1 MNRKECPFCGEMIQI
16 GALKCRYCREWLE
29 EDAQPKIEQ
38 AEAILRQGVIAPSPA
53 IKEVMEEIKEEIEK
67 TQEVVP
73 QIPNEEDIAL
83 DETIEIFM
91 EEEKELEAIVIET
104 IEPELPTENEDLDE
118 NQFQT
123 IELQGEQT
131 FSQELETTELSTK
144 EEEKEDLEPILE
156 TKTSVSEIEDKKEDL
171 IVFETKEEIN
181 FVPIEED
188 DQIINQPRP
197 IQPVADETPTEP
209 FSDQEAEEKVY
220 LIKWQNFKSYR
231 IVAFVTFLL
240 YCVTGYYLYKD
251 IQNEL
256 SLASMG
262 VITITLG
269 ANAYLLA
276 QLKHYL
282 KNFEV
287 SELTQKATKW
297 LVGVYILSALCT
309 LVFYYFYIYAQTIMI
324 ILPIVCIGL
333 IAILRLII
341 GWELWQKTY
350 DYVGGMAGFGA
361 LTLFSVLLP
370 GLGVFTPL
378 TLIRVFGDA
387 QEHIDDFGCSEED
400 QEFY

>member
-1 MNRKECPFCGEMIQI
+1 MNRKQCPFCGEMIQI
-16 GALKCRYCREWLE
+16 GALKCRYCREWLD

-53 IKEVMEEIKEEIEK
+53 IKEVMEEIKEKTEK

-73 QIPNEEDIAL
+73 QTPSEEDVAL
-83 DETIEIFM
+83 DETIEIFI
-91 EEEKELEAIVIET
+91 EEESESESIVIET
-104 IEPELPTENEDLDE
+104 IGAELPSEKDDLDE
-118 NQFQT
+118 NELQT
-123 IELQGEQT
+123 IELQSEQV
-131 FSQELETTELSTK
+131 FSLELETTELNNTTI
-144 EEEKEDLEPILE
+144 EEEPEPIID
-156 TKTSVSEIEDKKEDL
+156 TTPNPEIKEEDL
-171 IVFETKEEIN
+171 IVLEVKEEIN
-181 FVPIEED
+181 LDSIEEEKQIL
-188 DQIINQPRP
+188 DQPTTIFQPT
-197 IQPVADETPTEP
+197 VDETLSEP
-209 FSDQEAEEKVY
+209 FADQEAEEKVY
-220 LIKWQNFKSYR
+220 LIKWQNFKNYR
-231 IVAFVTFLL
+231 IVAFITFLL
-240 YCVTGYYLYKD
+240 YCLTGYYLYKD

-262 VITITLG
+262 IITITLG

-276 QLKHYL
+276 QLKNYL
-282 KNFEV
+282 QNFEV

-297 LVGVYILSALCT
+297 LVGAYILSAVCT
-309 LVFYYFYIYAQTIMI
+309 LVFYYFYIYAQTIII

-333 IAILRLII
+333 VAILRLII

-370 GLGVFTPL
+370 GLGIFTPL

-400 QEFY
+400 EEFY

>member
-1 MNRKECPFCGEMIQI
+1 MNRKQCPFCGEMIQI

-83 DETIEIFM
+83 DETIEIFI
-91 EEEKELEAIVIET
+91 EEESEPESIVIET
-104 IEPELPTENEDLDE
+104 ISAELPSEKEDLDE
-118 NQFQT
+118 NELQT
-123 IELQGEQT
+123 IELQSEHV
-131 FSQELETTELSTK
+131 FSLELETTELNNTTI
-144 EEEKEDLEPILE
+144 EEEPKPIIE
-156 TKTSVSEIEDKKEDL
+156 ATPNSEIKEEDL
-171 IVFETKEEIN
+171 IVLEVKEEIDLDS
-181 FVPIEED
+181 IEEKKQIL
-188 DQIINQPRP
+188 DQPTTSCQPT
-197 IQPVADETPTEP
+197 VDETPSEP
-209 FSDQEAEEKVY
+209 FADQEAEEKVY
-220 LIKWQNFKSYR
+220 LIKWQNFKNYR
-231 IVAFVTFLL
+231 IVAFITFLL
-240 YCVTGYYLYKD
+240 YCLTGYYLYKD

-262 VITITLG
+262 IITITLG

-276 QLKHYL
+276 QLKNYL
-282 KNFEV
+282 QNFEV

-297 LVGVYILSALCT
+297 LVGAYILSAVCT
-309 LVFYYFYIYAQTIMI
+309 LVFYYFYIYAQTIII

-333 IAILRLII
+333 VAILRLII

-370 GLGVFTPL
+370 GLGIFTPL